1 MPPVVNPGGPM
12 QRALTPQQQRAPIT
26 IRSAT
31 QPAKPA
37 TGGHYVN
44 LGGNVWRQI
53 HAVGP
58 GKWAP
63 GPPAKPVAPAP
74 AKAAAPAAK
83 SAAPA
88 ASTNQWSNP
97 LYQPTA
103 TLSGKSLSDAATALT
118 NATYD
123 PVISQYQQQIANRTQ
138 QGAAAQQQAAG
149 YFNQLGQYAQSA
161 VDKANSI
168 GADLNT
174 TLQSIGQGTQSAL
187 TQFAQQAAPQAL
199 QSLEAQGLGG
209 GATQQLAS
217 QLAGLQ
223 STAAQEQQ
231 ARQSYG
237 ATVSSA
243 ASQRAAGMLGAYALG
258 GQAAL
263 GKIGEATQQALTPM
277 ETNLTSE
284 QAKKA
289 AAFGTNLQALRQQQ
303 FNNLVAQSGLNIKQ
317 ATLQNTITQDVANRT
332 SREKIAAGV
341 QAGANARSKASID
354 AAWARNQANI
364 TSREKAAA
372 QKAAAKG
379 STGAGATKPLTLSEN
394 NSYWGTVAKGISAI
408 GVARSQ
414 NYGWPAIRTELLTKL
429 NDLQAR
435 AAVELWQY
443 HYLSPGTAQQL
454 HGSGVRGGTYNG
466 KPIQVGS
473 NPALTQ
479 FEQAASQQLGF

>member
-12 QRALTPQQQRAPIT
+12 QRALTPQQLRAPIT

-74 AKAAAPAAK
+74 AKTTTTK
-83 SAAPA
+83 TTT
-88 ASTNQWSNP
+88 TNQWSNP
-97 LYQPTA
+97 LYQPAA
-103 TLSGKSLSDAATALT
+103 TLSGKPLSDAATALT

-174 TLQSIGQGTQSAL
+174 TLQGIGQNAQSAL

>member
-74 AKAAAPAAK
+74 AKTTTTK
-83 SAAPA
+83 TTT
-88 ASTNQWSNP
+88 TNQWSNP

-174 TLQSIGQGTQSAL
+174 TLQGIGQNAQSAL

-303 FNNLVAQSGLNIKQ
+303 FNNLVAKSGLNIKQ

>member
-74 AKAAAPAAK
+74 ARTATTKTTT
-83 SAAPA
+83 
-88 ASTNQWSNP
+88 TNQWSNP
-97 LYQPTA
+97 LYQPAA
-103 TLSGKSLSDAATALT
+103 TLSGKPLSDAATALT

-341 QAGANARSKASID
+341 QAGANARSKASIN

>member
-1 MPPVVNPGGPM
+1 MPPVINPGGPM

-74 AKAAAPAAK
+74 ARTATTKTTT
-83 SAAPA
+83 
-88 ASTNQWSNP
+88 TNQWSNP
-97 LYQPTA
+97 LYQPAA

-174 TLQSIGQGTQSAL
+174 TLQGIGQNAQSAL

-341 QAGANARSKASID
+341 QAGANARSKASIN

>member
-74 AKAAAPAAK
+74 AKTTTTK
-83 SAAPA
+83 TTT
-88 ASTNQWSNP
+88 TNQWSNP

-174 TLQSIGQGTQSAL
+174 TLQGIGQNAQSAL

-341 QAGANARSKASID
+341 QAGANARSKASIN

>member
-74 AKAAAPAAK
+74 ARTATTKTTT
-83 SAAPA
+83 
-88 ASTNQWSNP
+88 TNQWSNP

>member
-63 GPPAKPVAPAP
+63 GPPLKTATPQAPART
-74 AKAAAPAAK
+74 ATTKTTT
-83 SAAPA
+83 
-88 ASTNQWSNP
+88 TNQWSNP

-174 TLQSIGQGTQSAL
+174 TLQGIGQNAQSAL

-209 GATQQLAS
+209 GATQQLAQ
-217 QLAGLQ
+217 QLAGLKA
-223 STAAQEQQ
+223 TAATN
-231 ARQSYG
+231 AQSAQTYG
-237 ATVSSA
+237 ATVGSA

>member
-74 AKAAAPAAK
+74 ARTATTKTTT
-83 SAAPA
+83 
-88 ASTNQWSNP
+88 TNQWSNP
-97 LYQPTA
+97 LYQPAA
-103 TLSGKSLSDAATALT
+103 TLSGKPLSDAATALT

-199 QSLEAQGLGG
+199 QSLVAQGLGG